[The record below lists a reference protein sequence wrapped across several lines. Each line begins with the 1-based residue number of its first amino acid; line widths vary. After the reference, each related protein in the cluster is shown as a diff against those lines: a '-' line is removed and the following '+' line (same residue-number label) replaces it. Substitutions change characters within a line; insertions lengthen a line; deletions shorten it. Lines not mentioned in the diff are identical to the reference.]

1 MNSYDILVI
10 ILSISLAVFLIIGI
24 VFLSLMIT
32 LVRRINRITAKA
44 ELIVDNIESFSET
57 AKKFA
62 SPVALFSAI
71 AKLMNTRK

>member
-1 MNSYDILVI
+1 MNSYDVLVI

-32 LVRRINRITAKA
+32 LIKRINRMTAKA
-44 ELIVDNIESFSET
+44 ELIIDNIESFSET

>member
-1 MNSYDILVI
+1 MNSYDVLVI

-24 VFLSLMIT
+24 VFLSLMIA
-32 LVRRINRITAKA
+32 LIKRINRMTAKA
-44 ELIVDNIESFSET
+44 ELIIDNIESFSET